1 MRQVALILNGPV
13 AEYCRSELFPATG
26 YEAGAIMLLGINDST
41 GGLHGPERRYLSHSV
56 VRVPDEDIDVAT
68 RQRFAW
74 RKQAFLRLLKE
85 ALERRLAIG
94 FVHSHRGVDAFFSE
108 ADNAHDEEVAELVS
122 KRTKGQVDYVSM
134 VVDEGGGLVA
144 RVFSGAKP
152 SVLARLRTTLGAH
165 WNWRS
170 SEVTLRTVN
179 AFDRQV
185 LAFGPD
191 FLKTLGQ
198 IRIGVIGAGATGSA
212 TATMLVR
219 NGATD
224 LLLVDPDIVEH
235 TNLSRLHGAT
245 TRDADQGRSKVL
257 VLAEYLCSFGLGTRV
272 QSIKD
277 TVTSLK
283 VRDALKSCDL
293 VFGCTDDH
301 SGRLFMNRFA
311 YYYNVPY
318 VDMGILIDPT
328 RRATGFITSADA
340 RVTVVQPGAPCLLCR
355 NIIDPIRARDEDLER
370 DDPDM
375 FDRQLREGYVLRAN
389 IPNPAVITLT
399 TSVASMAIEEVTARL
414 TKFRKPVDH
423 RVHKHHL
430 LKDTFPGASCECQ
443 ICGAPDCWGLGDVEP
458 FLGRAGS

>member
-1 MRQVALILNGPV
+1 MRQVALTLNGPV
-13 AEYCRSELFPATG
+13 SEFCRNELFPATG
-26 YEAGAIMLLGINDST
+26 YEAGAIMLLGINESS
-41 GGLHGPERRYLSHSV
+41 GGLRGPERRYLSHSIAC
-56 VRVPDEDIDVAT
+56 VPDEDIDVAT

-74 RKQAFLRLLKE
+74 RKQTFLRLLKE
-85 ALERRLAIG
+85 AQDRRLAIG

-108 ADNAHDEEVAELVS
+108 ADNIHDEEVAELVL

-134 VVDEGGGLVA
+134 VVDEDGGLVA
-144 RVFSGAKP
+144 RAYSGGQP
-152 SVLARLRTTLGAH
+152 PVLARLRTTLGAH

-170 SEVTLRTVN
+170 SEVSMRRVD

-191 FLKTLGQ
+191 FLKTLGH

-257 VLAEYLCSFGLGTRV
+257 VLAEYLCSFGLGTNV
-272 QSIKD
+272 QSIED
-277 TVTSLK
+277 TATSLK
-283 VRDALKSCDL
+283 VREALKSCDL

-311 YYYNVPY
+311 YYYNVPF

-328 RRATGFITSADA
+328 RRTSGFITSADA
-340 RVTVVQPGAPCLLCR
+340 RVTVVQPGVPCLLCR

-370 DDPDM
+370 DAPDM
-375 FDRQLREGYVLRAN
+375 FEHQFRDGYVLRAN
-389 IPNPAVITLT
+389 VPNPAVITLT
-399 TSVASMAIEEVTARL
+399 TSVASMAIDEVTARL
-414 TKFRKPVDH
+414 TRFRKPVDH

-430 LKDTFPGASCECQ
+430 LKDTFPGASCDCQ

-458 FLGRAGS
+458 FLGRAGL